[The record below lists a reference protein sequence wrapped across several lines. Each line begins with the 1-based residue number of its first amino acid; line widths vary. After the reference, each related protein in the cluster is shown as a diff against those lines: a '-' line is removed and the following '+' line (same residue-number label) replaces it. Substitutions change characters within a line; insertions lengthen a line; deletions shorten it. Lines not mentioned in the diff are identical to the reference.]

1 MIKQFINLE
10 WKSLFRSA
18 SFGKS
23 VALKIFM
30 AFFALYFIVSFL
42 ALGFVLFPIL
52 NETFPDQ
59 DPFIMVNGFLFYW
72 VLTDLLMRFFLQKLP
87 VMSIKPL
94 LTLPIKKGK
103 MLNFVLGKSALSF
116 FNFLPL
122 FAIIPFSVMLIING
136 YSLSVILTWVF
147 LLIIITLIVNFLN
160 FIIESL
166 SAETELSFLPLI
178 VVAGLFFALD
188 YFKIVSFSTLLSGG
202 LLAITETPILI
213 VVPIAILI
221 VLYLYNYKLLRNK
234 LYLDNTLK
242 TKKQEAKTSDLAW
255 TRKFGDVAPFMQL
268 DLKLLWRNKRPRSSI
283 FILVI
288 GLLYGL
294 FFYPQPMY
302 RDMIVIYGFIGVFV
316 TGIFL
321 INFGQFIPAWD
332 SGYYKM
338 LMSQNIKY
346 EQYLKSKFVLMVM
359 SVVIMF
365 VLSIPYV
372 YFDIKYELGFKI
384 LLSHFAA
391 AIYNIGVNSHV
402 MLYAGSFNRKK
413 IDLNQRAAFN
423 YQGTGAVQ
431 WLVGIPLMLLPI
443 AIFSIF
449 YLLINF
455 EGGIGALIVC
465 GLLGI
470 VFHQK
475 IMKVITDKYL
485 TSKYKMID
493 AFSQNN

>member
-1 MIKQFINLE
+1 M
-10 WKSLFRSA
+10 
-18 SFGKS
+18 
-23 VALKIFM
+23 
-30 AFFALYFIVSFL
+30 VSFSSFLSDGLL
-42 ALGFVLFPIL
+42 AVTENPI
-52 NETFPDQ
+52 
-59 DPFIMVNGFLFYW
+59 
-72 VLTDLLMRFFLQKLP
+72 
-87 VMSIKPL
+87 
-94 LTLPIKKGK
+94 
-103 MLNFVLGKSALSF
+103 
-116 FNFLPL
+116 
-122 FAIIPFSVMLIING
+122 
-136 YSLSVILTWVF
+136 
-147 LLIIITLIVNFLN
+147 LIII
-160 FIIESL
+160 
-166 SAETELSFLPLI
+166 
-178 VVAGLFFALD
+178 
-188 YFKIVSFSTLLSGG
+188 
-202 LLAITETPILI
+202 
-213 VVPIAILI
+213 PIAILI
-221 VLYLYNYKLLRNK
+221 GLYLYNYKILKHK
-234 LYLDNTLK
+234 LYLDNSLK

-255 TRKFGDVAPFMQL
+255 TRRFGNVAPFMQL

-283 FILVI
+283 FILII

-302 RDMIVIYGFIGVFV
+302 RDMVWLYGFIGVFV

-346 EQYLKSKFVLMVM
+346 EQYLKSKFVLMIM

-372 YFDIKYELGFKI
+372 YFGWKI
-384 LLSHFAA
+384 LLAHFAA

-402 MLYAGSFNRKK
+402 ILYAGSFNRKK

-443 AIFSIF
+443 LIFVAF
-449 YLLINF
+449 YFLINF
-455 EGGIGALIVC
+455 EGGIASLIVC

-475 IMKVITDKYL
+475 IMKTITAKYL
-485 TSKYKMID
+485 ASKYKMID
-493 AFSQNN
+493 AFSQDN